1 VPVSGFIL
9 WPYAVRSDP
18 EGYQIVAWALRTS
31 GATANHAPSNYKNLW
46 QHFSALYQLALQGYV
61 VVATNYAGLGVPT
74 DASEASIMHEYL
86 ASASQGSDVIQFDQ
100 CCKDGFS

>member
-1 VPVSGFIL
+1 M
-9 WPYAVRSDP
+9 
-18 EGYQIVAWALRTS
+18 AWAHGTS

-46 QHFSALYQLALQGYV
+46 QHFSAPYQLALQGYV

-74 DASEASIMHEYL
+74 DASEACIMHEYL
-86 ASASQGSDVIQFDQ
+86 ASPSQGSDVIQFNQ